1 MDTEWGR
8 EGDTDLK
15 LEELGHLRQEVF
27 EEAAEKSLFA
37 AHVTGAHARRKTL
50 PVLESGTD
58 ERPLVGTLLLETRV
72 ELRHHS
78 TAEDKRE
85 DRNDNFQV

>member
-1 MDTEWGR
+1 MSGGR
-8 EGDTDLK
+8 EGDTDLE
-15 LEELGHLRQEVF
+15 LEKLGHLRQEVF
-27 EEAAEKSLFA
+27 QETPEESLFA

-58 ERPLVGTLLLETRV
+58 ERPLVGTLLLKARV
-72 ELRHHS
+72 ELRQHS

-85 DRNDNFQV
+85 DRNENFQV